1 MVRNACILV
10 LSGLLLCFCSCKK
23 DGSIQINAAPDSVKI
38 KQTLIVGE
46 WKLQKQ
52 TLVAYVNNTLT
63 TDTTCLASSTV
74 QSSATFNKDST
85 FTSTSN
91 ALITSGGLPSAISIS
106 IGGKYNFSKAA
117 FNLAP
122 TVSGLDFTVTGS
134 FGTGTV
140 TTLPTLTT
148 ITHTVTII
156 GISSTSLSFHTVD
169 IYTET
174 FDGTSTSYE
183 NIQNFYYSK

>member
-1 MVRNACILV
+1 M
-10 LSGLLLCFCSCKK
+10 LSGLLFCFCSCKK
-23 DGSIQINAAPDSVKI
+23 DGNIQINAAPDSVKI

-52 TLVAYVNNTLT
+52 TLVSYVNNALT
-63 TDTTCLASSTV
+63 VDTTCIASTTV

-85 FTSTSN
+85 FSSTSN
-91 ALITSGGLPSAISIS
+91 ALITNNGLPSAISIS
-106 IGGKYNFSKAA
+106 VGGKYNFSKTA
-117 FNLAP
+117 FNLTP
-122 TVSGLDFTVTGS
+122 TVAGLDFAVSGSLGTITGPITS
-134 FGTGTV
+134 
-140 TTLPTLTT
+140 LPTITI
-148 ITHTVTII
+148 ITHIATII

-174 FDGTSTSYE
+174 FDGTSIAYK